1 MWGCRCLSSRTPGHR
16 RCKCGK
22 AQHHSCAELPR
33 ENRGTGLT
41 YFLAAER
48 VLASKGRGQY
58 PSPCHPTQNECGP
71 SGTTTYNLFPAS
83 FKEIESKVNTSH
95 NKTDLYQTCR
105 RYSGKRENRMGIR
118 RGGEAVV
125 WCPSERTTCRVL
137 WYRGL
142 RDNQGQRFVR
152 QESPQELPMP
162 ARAGG

>member
-137 WYRGL
+137 WYRG
-142 RDNQGQRFVR
+142 
-152 QESPQELPMP
+152 
-162 ARAGG
+162 